1 MTVVTRAIFGR
12 AAEASQLP
20 AAEASQLPAAPAN
33 NSLRDIL
40 MGRDSSIFEQR
51 RVKADL
57 KAAEVRDQNKLKGNR
72 VVGLFD
78 AVAASLSRQMAA

>member
-1 MTVVTRAIFGR
+1 MTVVSRAIFGR
-12 AAEASQLP
+12 GARAGQLRVAQASQLP
-20 AAEASQLPAAPAN
+20 VAPAN

-57 KAAEVRDQNKLKGNR
+57 KAAEVRDQNKLKGDR
-72 VVGLFD
+72 AFT
-78 AVAASLSRQMAA
+78 AMAISRAASILSR

>member
-1 MTVVTRAIFGR
+1 
-12 AAEASQLP
+12 
-20 AAEASQLPAAPAN
+20 
-33 NSLRDIL
+33 

>member
-1 MTVVTRAIFGR
+1 V
-12 AAEASQLP
+12 
-20 AAEASQLPAAPAN
+20 APAN

-57 KAAEVRDQNKLKGNR
+57 KAAEVRDQNKLKGDR
-72 VVGLFD
+72 AFT
-78 AVAASLSRQMAA
+78 AMAISRAASIPSR